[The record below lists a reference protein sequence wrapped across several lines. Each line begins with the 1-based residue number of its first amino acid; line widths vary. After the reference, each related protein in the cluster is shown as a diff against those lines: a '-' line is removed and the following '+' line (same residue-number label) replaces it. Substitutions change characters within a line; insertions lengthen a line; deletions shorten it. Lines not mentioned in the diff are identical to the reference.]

1 MSPPPKYC
9 DNCHPPQS
17 IGGGVTIVT
26 PPKVLHR
33 GGGDNCHP
41 PQSIAQGGGVT
52 IVTPPKV
59 LHRGGG
65 G

>member
-1 MSPPPKYC
+1 MSP
-9 DNCHPPQS
+9 
-17 IGGGVTIVT
+17 

-59 LHRGGG
+59 LHRGG
-65 G
+65 

>member
-9 DNCHPPQS
+9 TG
-17 IGGGVTIVT
+17 GGGVTIVT

-33 GGGDNCHP
+33 GGVTIVTP

-52 IVTPPKV
+52 IVIAQ
-59 LHRGGG
+59 GGG
-65 G
+65 

>member
-1 MSPPPKYC
+1 MSP
-9 DNCHPPQS
+9 
-17 IGGGVTIVT
+17 

-41 PQSIAQGGGVT
+41 PPKYCTRGGVT
-52 IVTPPKV
+52 IVTHPKV

>member
-1 MSPPPKYC
+1 MSP
-9 DNCHPPQS
+9 
-17 IGGGVTIVT
+17 

-41 PQSIAQGGGVT
+41 PPQSIAQGGGDNCHPPQSIAQGGVT

-59 LHRGGG
+59 L
-65 G
+65 

>member
-1 MSPPPKYC
+1 MSP
-9 DNCHPPQS
+9 
-17 IGGGVTIVT
+17 

-33 GGGDNCHP
+33 
-41 PQSIAQGGGVT
+41 GGVT

-65 G
+65 GDNCDNCPPPKYCTGGGG